1 MLIKWTADLSV
12 KNDELDQEHQRW
24 IELLN
29 GFYEGLKEGRS
40 KEALSELI
48 MGMIDYTNYHFNSEE
63 NYMESIG
70 YPDLDKHKILHNEYI
85 GKLNEYYDKIVSVTM
100 ILSIEVTNYL
110 KNWLVNH
117 IKGTDQK
124 YSSFAEKK

>member
-1 MLIKWTADLSV
+1 MDWVV
-12 KNDELDQEHQRW
+12 KRFLCRT
-24 IELLN
+24 
-29 GFYEGLKEGRS
+29 EGRS
-40 KEALSELI
+40 KDVLSELI

-85 GKLNEYYDKIVSVTM
+85 GKLNEYYDKIVSGKM

-124 YSSFAEKK
+124 YSSFVEKK